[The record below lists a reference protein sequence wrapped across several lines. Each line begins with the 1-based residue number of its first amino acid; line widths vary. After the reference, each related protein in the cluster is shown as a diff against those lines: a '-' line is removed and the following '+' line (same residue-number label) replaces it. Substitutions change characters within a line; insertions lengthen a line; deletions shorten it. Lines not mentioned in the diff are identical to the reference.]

1 MLMTSGSGQAA
12 GAGLWVQLQ
21 QQQAQRAADQAEL
34 KARSLQA
41 QAREAQSVAQQARE
55 NARSLSVRADQAS
68 SEASSAALGLVQS
81 RSLAKTQGQL
91 TDLQQQVKSV
101 LVSLS
106 GTSTSTGSAKPV
118 LNAQGQTTGSVINIK
133 V

>member
-1 MLMTSGSGQAA
+1 MLITSGSGQAA

-34 KARSLQA
+34 QARSLQA
-41 QAREAQSVAQQARE
+41 QARDAQTVAEQAKE

-91 TDLQQQVKSV
+91 TDLQQQVKSA

-106 GTSTSTGSAKPV
+106 GTSASAGSAKPV
-118 LNAQGQTTGSVINIK
+118 LNAEGQTTGAVINIK
-133 V
+133 A